1 MHRLGTLVLVAIA
14 VLAIWRLAHAAP
26 PPDVLT
32 VRVDLDG
39 KVTIGGEPLKLEEAV
54 MMIGSR
60 QSDRLLV
67 WFQREESRDGR
78 PSPAAKLL
86 LAKIHELGVPISL
99 SSEPGFGDIIERD
112 GSLSKRKRMR

>member
-14 VLAIWRLAHAAP
+14 VLAVWRLANAAP
-26 PPDVLT
+26 PPDVLK

-39 KVTIGGEPLKLEEAV
+39 KVSIGGEPLNPEQA
-54 MMIGSR
+54 MMLIVSR
-60 QSDRLLV
+60 QSDRLLI

-86 LAKIHELGVPISL
+86 LARIHSLGVPISL
-99 SSEPGFGDIIERD
+99 SSEPDFGDIIERD
-112 GSLSKRKRMR
+112 GRLIERRRVH

>member
-14 VLAIWRLAHAAP
+14 VLAIWRLANAAP
-26 PPDVLT
+26 PPDVLR
-32 VRVDLDG
+32 VRVNLDG
-39 KVTIGGEPLKLEEAV
+39 QVTVDGKPLKPEEATTL
-54 MMIGSR
+54 IGSR
-60 QSDRLLV
+60 LSDRLLI

-78 PSPAAKLL
+78 PSPTAKLL
-86 LAKIHELGVPISL
+86 LARIHELGVPISL